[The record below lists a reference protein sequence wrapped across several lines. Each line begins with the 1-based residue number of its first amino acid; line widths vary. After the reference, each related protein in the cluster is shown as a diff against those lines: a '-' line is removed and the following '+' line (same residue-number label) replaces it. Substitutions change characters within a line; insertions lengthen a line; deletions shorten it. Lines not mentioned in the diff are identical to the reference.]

1 MPPQPRMNLS
11 GLTKLPIKLIFMEQ
25 IKSYFYLA
33 VFGVTTLFPVLSVEA
48 QTNAQGNDRTIEST
62 IVEETPEVVTQER
75 KTLWGLVKSGG
86 LMMVP
91 LALLALYGFYCGGV
105 QLYVILFSNDQQKD
119 RELLSRL
126 NPHEVS
132 YEEDMPRILQEEIL
146 KRDRAAFPK
155 MAEAALK
162 SVYGGKTAVEETLE
176 EEGALQLG
184 RLKRGIKPLQGVVAV
199 APLMGLLGT
208 VYGMIASFQSMGTAG
223 DDKVKFLSEGI
234 YEALV
239 TTATGL
245 TIAIPFLFLYLWL
258 SRKTD
263 EIGENLNRQARGFL
277 GAFFP
282 EIRGGVNRGTEGEQP
297 EGSLGLEQNTK

>member
-1 MPPQPRMNLS
+1 MEH
-11 GLTKLPIKLIFMEQ
+11 IK
-25 IKSYFYLA
+25 KYLYAA
-33 VFGVTTLFPVLSVEA
+33 VLYTAVLFPVPSVIGA
-48 QTNAQGNDRTIEST
+48 QVNDQGGNDKTIEST
-62 IVEETPEVVTQER
+62 IVEEMPEVVIQER
-75 KTLWGLVKSGG
+75 KTMWGLVKSGG

-91 LALLALYGFYCGGV
+91 LALMALYGFYCGGV
-105 QLYVILFSNDQQKD
+105 QMYVILFSNNDQKD
-119 RELLSRL
+119 QELLSRL

-132 YEEDMPRILQEEIL
+132 YEDDMPKILQEEIL

-162 SVYGGKTAVEETLE
+162 AIYGGKTAVEEALMA
-176 EEGALQLG
+176 EGALQLS
-184 RLKRGIKPLQGVVAV
+184 RLKRGIKPLQGVVTV

-239 TTATGL
+239 TTAAGL

-263 EIGENLNRQARGFL
+263 EIGENLNRQARSFL
-277 GAFFP
+277 GTLFP
-282 EIRGGVNRGTEGEQP
+282 EIR
-297 EGSLGLEQNTK
+297 

>member
-1 MPPQPRMNLS
+1 
-11 GLTKLPIKLIFMEQ
+11 
-25 IKSYFYLA
+25 
-33 VFGVTTLFPVLSVEA
+33 
-48 QTNAQGNDRTIEST
+48 
-62 IVEETPEVVTQER
+62 
-75 KTLWGLVKSGG
+75 
-86 LMMVP
+86 MVP

-105 QLYVILFSNDQQKD
+105 QMYVILFSNDGQKD
-119 RELLSRL
+119 QELLSRL

-132 YEEDMPRILQEEIL
+132 YEDDMPKILHEEIL

-162 SVYGGKTAVEETLE
+162 AIYGGKTAVEEALM
-176 EEGALQLG
+176 EEGALQLS
-184 RLKRGIKPLQGVVAV
+184 RLKRGIKPLQGVVTV

-263 EIGENLNRQARGFL
+263 EIGENLNRQARSFL
-277 GAFFP
+277 GSLFP
-282 EIRGGVNRGTEGEQP
+282 EVRGGVAQDSGGLQP
-297 EGSLGLEQNTK
+297 VGALDLEKNST

>member
-1 MPPQPRMNLS
+1 MEH
-11 GLTKLPIKLIFMEQ
+11 IK
-25 IKSYFYLA
+25 KYFYAA
-33 VFGVTTLFPVLSVEA
+33 VLYTAVLFPVPSVIGA
-48 QTNAQGNDRTIEST
+48 QANDQGGNDKTIEST
-62 IVEETPEVVTQER
+62 IVEEMPEVVIQER
-75 KTLWGLVKSGG
+75 KTMWGLVKSGG

-91 LALLALYGFYCGGV
+91 LGLMALYGFYCGGV
-105 QLYVILFSNDQQKD
+105 QMYVILFSNNDQKD
-119 RELLSRL
+119 QELLSRL

-132 YEEDMPRILQEEIL
+132 YEDDMPKILHEEIL

-162 SVYGGKTAVEETLE
+162 AIYGGKTAVEEALM
-176 EEGALQLG
+176 EEGALQLS
-184 RLKRGIKPLQGVVAV
+184 RLKRGIKPLQGVVTV

-263 EIGENLNRQARGFL
+263 EIGENLNRQARSFL
-277 GAFFP
+277 GALFS
-282 EIRGGVNRGTEGEQP
+282 EVRGGVARGSGGQQP
-297 EGSLGLEQNTK
+297 VDTLALEQNTT